1 MSYIIHNDFHIIKR
15 CPTERGAKIALTRKW
30 KRVYPNAI
38 IMSSV
43 EFDATEPRVQ
53 VRNLM
58 SGQMVEIPKS
68 QVGTMSDPSMERY
81 WCQ

>member
-1 MSYIIHNDFHIIKR
+1 MNYIIHNDYHILKI
-15 CPTERGAKIALTRKW
+15 CDTERGAKTALTRKW
-30 KRVYPNAI
+30 KRTYPNAI

-43 EFDATEPRVQ
+43 DFEATEPRVQ

-68 QVGTMSDPSMERY
+68 QVGTCCDPSMERY
-81 WCQ
+81 WCM